1 LPLTIENRKGT
12 VRSGV
17 DKAGRPWSVVLPYQY
32 GYIRRTLGADGD
44 HVDCFIGPNPNS
56 QFVVIVNQHDRQTGV
71 FDEIKVGLGYVGLEQ
86 AKAAYRQGYRGGNVP
101 RADFRP
107 TTLQRLKEW
116 LKLKQTWAKF
126 DLAANM
132 KTVDFG
138 SALRERVSVKSTPNG
153 MHRLKL
159 NGRNIG
165 HMTTQANGVIRNVA
179 IDDKFKGLGLG
190 KKLYGDVMRRMPNK
204 TLVSGWATS
213 DDAHRVWKGMAKR
226 KGYSVS
232 QVGNGPYVG
241 KLAFSR
247 PDDQLTLLANPMKRL
262 VQFRQPT
269 PKQEEDKPSVARK
282 VAAAIGGGAAI
293 AGFYKYAST
302 RPDVKK
308 RAYDLKRR
316 QIAADPT
323 RSARMANTAYVQGL
337 KKQPSPR
344 HTPAYDGGAG
354 FDYGVK
360 PVPAQP
366 AAVKVR
372 GGVLKSEVL
381 NPSPMTPAERAAA
394 KIKAGWT
401 KVNQTTSLRAR
412 VLLTQFQERNR
423 DGTLGV
429 STSPLTAYRKASRVV
444 PWVGRASQTAGDL
457 GDMATGKEVKDPF
470 YKKTWFKRAATTAA
484 IGLPLL
490 AANLAHSGARKQADG
505 VKPRTGNTLGDKVDR
520 FTHTAANT
528 KRKVYGKLGLSARI
542 RNPILLQAVV
552 THLKNF
558 DRIEKEPRRKWVAP
572 VAVGLAGLA
581 AAGGVGAHLGVKK
594 LRASLQPSID
604 KLPGTL
610 DAIRTASGQI
620 AKTATGAAS
629 SVKAASDS
637 FRGSV
642 EKIGHVAG
650 DVSSSKGKTWLR
662 RRLGFS
668 AALKPVL
675 LQAVVTHLKNFD
687 YTDRNDWD
695 LRDARGK
702 SARVFAP
709 GSKPRDRREKNWNEK
724 TENIRLVRNI
734 AIAGTLAGAGAAL
747 HYRNKA
753 NKLVPQVPKA
763 SNVIDGVDF
772 RKPKMASAKI
782 RLTQFARKSGPA
794 LSNLIDAT
802 KRNISLPDR
811 PELPGEGAVKFV
823 YELPPKRRAGVL
835 KVLGAGALAG
845 SGVVG
850 GALLKRPK
858 TGAALGGLGAGLL
871 LG

>member
-1 LPLTIENRKGT
+1 MPRPTDAQKEAGNYAKDRLHFQGLPLTIENRKGT

-17 DKAGRPWSVVLPYQY
+17 DKSGRPWSVVLPYQY

-44 HVDCFIGPNPNS
+44 HVDCFIGPNPHS

-71 FDEIKVGLGYVGLEQ
+71 FDEVKVGLGYLSLEQ

-107 TTLQRLKEW
+107 TTVQRLKEW
-116 LKLKQTWAKF
+116 LRLKQTWAKF
-126 DLAANM
+126 DFAA
-132 KTVDFG
+132 
-138 SALRERVSVKSTPNG
+138 RPER
-153 MHRLKL
+153 
-159 NGRNIG
+159 
-165 HMTTQANGVIRNVA
+165 
-179 IDDKFKGLGLG
+179 
-190 KKLYGDVMRRMPNK
+190 
-204 TLVSGWATS
+204 
-213 DDAHRVWKGMAKR
+213 
-226 KGYSVS
+226 
-232 QVGNGPYVG
+232 
-241 KLAFSR
+241 
-247 PDDQLTLLANPMKRL
+247 LTEFVNPMK
-262 VQFRQPT
+262 T
-269 PKQEEDKPSVARK
+269 APKPEEDKPSVARK

-316 QIAADPT
+316 QVAADPARST
-323 RSARMANTAYVQGL
+323 RMKTTAYTQDL
-337 KKQPSPR
+337 KKQPAPR

-360 PVPAQP
+360 PVPAAP

-372 GGVLKSEVL
+372 GGVLKSKVL
-381 NPSPMTPAERAAA
+381 NPNPTTPAERRAA
-394 KIKAGWT
+394 KIKAGW
-401 KVNQTTSLRAR
+401 KQVDQTTLLRAR

-505 VKPRTGNTLGDKVDR
+505 VKPRTGSTLGDKVDR

-528 KRKVYGKLGLSARI
+528 KRKVYDKLGLSAKI
-542 RNPILLQAVV
+542 KNPILLQAVV
-552 THLKNF
+552 THL
-558 DRIEKEPRRKWVAP
+558 E
-572 VAVGLAGLA
+572 
-581 AAGGVGAHLGVKK
+581 
-594 LRASLQPSID
+594 
-604 KLPGTL
+604 
-610 DAIRTASGQI
+610 
-620 AKTATGAAS
+620 
-629 SVKAASDS
+629 
-637 FRGSV
+637 
-642 EKIGHVAG
+642 
-650 DVSSSKGKTWLR
+650 
-662 RRLGFS
+662 
-668 AALKPVL
+668 
-675 LQAVVTHLKNFD
+675 NFD
-687 YTDRNDWD
+687 YTDRNNWD

-709 GSKPRDRREKNWNEK
+709 GSKPRNRREKDWNEK
-724 TENIRLVRNI
+724 TDNIRLVRNI

-753 NKLVPQVPKA
+753 NKLTPQVPKA

-782 RLTQFARKSGPA
+782 SLTQFARKRGPA

-802 KRNISLPDR
+802 KRNIHLPDR

-835 KVLGAGALAG
+835 KVLGAGALVG